1 MSCFRVR
8 VKVKERQSFKVQ
20 VEDDKTNVFL
30 VMFRSNVLSWNSSIL
45 LTVRQFEYFGN
56 RFNDYPLSQTPPKK
70 KKGKNEEIKI
80 F

>member
-30 VMFRSNVLSWNSSIL
+30 VMFKSNDFVLKPFYFNDWMK
-45 LTVRQFEYFGN
+45 QFEYFGN
-56 RFNDYPLSQTPPKK
+56 R
-70 KKGKNEEIKI
+70 
-80 F
+80 